1 MGIETD
7 LRDWS
12 RQVLEVG
19 SPHLNGLPPC
29 PYAKKAWLE
38 NQVSVIET
46 DGIFTAALKACAG
59 FSRLGKELV
68 VVASYYIPDIEELQ
82 EFVDALNDAFP
93 ETHCM
98 PFHPD
103 YDAEDAGLEF
113 LTDNNWESA
122 TDNLYCMIF
131 IQDLR
136 AVVSASDKLERLGYY
151 AAYPADEYD
160 TLVAARRR
168 RLTNEPHQH
177 GATDRGS
184 PDEESQEDGPWR
196 QSKDGPWRQGDDG

>member
-1 MGIETD
+1 MSIEAD
-7 LRDWS
+7 LRSWS
-12 RQVLEVG
+12 QQVLEVA

-38 NQVSVIET
+38 DQVAVIEC
-46 DGIFTAALKACAG
+46 DNIYSAGLRSCAG
-59 FSRLGKELV
+59 FYEFGKELV
-68 VVASYYIPDIEELQ
+68 VVASHYIPDIEDFQ
-82 EFVDALNDAFP
+82 GFVDALNDAFP
-93 ETHCM
+93 HTHCM

-113 LTDNNWESA
+113 LTDNDWQSEA
-122 TDNLYCMIF
+122 DNLYCMVF

-151 AAYPADEYD
+151 AAYPPDEYE
-160 TLVAARRR
+160 TLVASRKR

-184 PDEESQEDGPWR
+184 PDEDC
-196 QSKDGPWRQGDDG
+196 